1 MARKFIY
8 DVDTPNISFI
18 QTAVDLKKLGIK
30 NNMFFLKLYDPS
42 LRGVDPHSPFLTNDQ
57 IIRITNECIINPW
70 YFLRECARIP
80 DQGNPQGVPYL
91 LNRANLS
98 SAWCFINGIDNY
110 LVIPRQIGKTQSTIA
125 ILLWAFLL
133 GTTNS
138 EIMFLNM
145 LAERAIE
152 NLGRLK
158 DQRDLLPKFLQ
169 FKITFD
175 DEGNEI
181 KGTDNVKTLR
191 NPSNGNSVVTKPSA
205 RSVEAAER
213 IGRGS
218 SQPIQ
223 YYDEFEFTNCIKTIM
238 EAAGPAFS
246 TASDNAKRNN
256 SMYGRILTST
266 PGDLDSSAGQ
276 DALQIIEETCKWTEK
291 FYDMDIEDV
300 RDYIATNSGNH
311 IVYIEY
317 QYQQL
322 GKDEAWFN
330 KVCALLNNSKI
341 KIQREIFLKRIHGS
355 SLSPYEIEDLQ
366 AIQDLKGTVIEEL
379 FILKIFKLD
388 IYTQLKKNHVY
399 FVGVDVAS
407 GYGSDNSAV
416 TVWDPYTL
424 KTVAEFKSSNIGVK
438 DLIKFLYILIR
449 KHLPRS
455 ILAIERNHNGEAVL
469 DHLRDTEIRGN
480 IYFDDSKDP
489 TDGLDDKL
497 DAHGQI
503 KLESAKRKY
512 YGIWTGTKSREL
524 MYGLLES
531 YISEHKDSF
540 VGINIIDDLMKLVR
554 TKSGKIEAQVGFHD
568 DSIMSFL
575 MCLYLYYYG
584 NNLSRFGFT
593 RGVLPDDSE
602 RNKGMVYEDI
612 YNALNETERE
622 ILGMTDDSIESYQ
635 MNIKSHIEDSRKG
648 LISESELKDG
658 LTSDIRIGQV
668 GKVNISTQRQPM
680 SVDPY
685 TVKLRQEMIQAQ
697 RESERFNQNIGFVN
711 NYRSLDESADDYIDF
726 DPNLFSELND

>member
-42 LRGVDPHSPFLTNDQ
+42 LRGVDPHSPFLTNEQ

-91 LNRANLS
+91 LNRANLA

-125 ILLWAFLL
+125 IILWAFLL

-158 DQRDLLPKFLQ
+158 DQRDLLPKYLQ
-169 FKITFD
+169 FKINY
-175 DEGNEI
+175 DEDGNEI
-181 KGTDNVKTLR
+181 KGTDNVKTLK
-191 NPSNGNSVVTKPSA
+191 NPANGNSVVTKPSA
-205 RSVEAAER
+205 RSIEAAER

-238 EAAGPAFS
+238 EAAGPAFN
-246 TASDNAKRNN
+246 TASENAKRNN

-266 PGDLDSSAGQ
+266 PGDLDSAAGQ

-300 RDYIATNSGNH
+300 RDYIMTNSGNR

-341 KIQREIFLKRIHGS
+341 KIQREIFLQRIHGS

-366 AIQDLKGTVIEEL
+366 AIQDLKGTIIEEL

-388 IYTQLKKNHVY
+388 VYTALKKNHIY

-407 GYGSDNSAV
+407 GYGSDNSAI

-438 DLIKFLYILIR
+438 DLIKFIYILIR
-449 KHLPRS
+449 KYLPRS

-480 IYFDDSKDP
+480 IYFDDSKAPAD
-489 TDGLDDKL
+489 DIDDKL

-503 KLESAKRKY
+503 KYESAKRKY

-524 MYGLLES
+524 MFGLLGN
-531 YISEHKDSF
+531 YIAEHKDSF
-540 VGINIIDDLMKLVR
+540 VGANVIDDLMKLVR
-554 TKSGKIEAQVGFHD
+554 TKTGKIEAQIGFHD
-568 DSIMSFL
+568 DSIMSFN

-584 NNLSRFGFT
+584 NNLSRFGFVK
-593 RGVLPDDSE
+593 GGLPDDSE

-612 YNALNETERE
+612 YNALSENERE
-622 ILGMTDDSIESYQ
+622 ALGMAETDVEIYQ
-635 MNIKSHIEDSRKG
+635 NNIKAHIEQSRKG
-648 LISESELKDG
+648 LISTSELKEG
-658 LTSDIRIGQV
+658 LASLGSNPTPKQPVVRQGQP
-668 GKVNISTQRQPM
+668 TM
-680 SVDPY
+680 DPY
-685 TVKLRQEMIQAQ
+685 QRKLYNEMVQAQ
-697 RESERFNQNIGFVN
+697 RESERFNQSVGFTTS
-711 NYRSLDESADDYIDF
+711 YRSLDDETSDDDFGF
-726 DPNLFSELND
+726 DPNLFAELNDY